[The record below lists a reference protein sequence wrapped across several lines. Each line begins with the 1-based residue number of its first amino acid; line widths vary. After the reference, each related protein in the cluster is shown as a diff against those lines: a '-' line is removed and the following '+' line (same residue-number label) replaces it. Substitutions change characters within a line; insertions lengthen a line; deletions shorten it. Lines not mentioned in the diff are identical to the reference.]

1 MRKKMLSALLL
12 AAATLLPAAV
22 PFYVAG
28 PRNSINLAGEWQ
40 AATADTLSL
49 KKIPSNLN
57 WKTTTVPTG
66 ERGILPQSVNSW
78 GYPPEHAV
86 EAYLEK
92 DKKTFKIKKDLS
104 AWYRKTVDIPADALK
119 NHTVHLVIGA
129 VAFRSA
135 FLVNGQ
141 LAGESIQATL
151 PRDVNITKYLRPGKN
166 EIVIAFTGREGL
178 VDVKNDTYIAPSA
191 GIGSGIHNTI
201 RLDFRPLVAV
211 DDVFVKTKVKK
222 PQIDFELT
230 LVNRSGKDALVTPQ
244 IVIRSQQDPNIVH
257 TTLTGTAVKVPA
269 GKEQKTTVRSN
280 WKAPVLW
287 DLHTPVLYDAEIRLL
302 DGKELADSTKQS
314 FGYREFEIRGRDFY
328 LNGNRV
334 VLLRGSSLAGINS
347 PDFVPMWD
355 GYGKL
360 NSNRL
365 HLGFCNPNFIRLGD
379 HMGYLVVPEA
389 AWWHVNQYPHEK
401 AHAWLPG
408 TLEYYKGWIKHLRN
422 HPSIVIWSLAN
433 ETYWNRTGKEEM
445 AIAKKLIE
453 TVRSMDDTRPLQGDA
468 EITWNNQLDIV
479 NIHYPEWSAG
489 EINTTYPNAGV
500 NMPNDTWYL
509 RKGKGIKSW
518 RAEFD
523 WDRPLVIGE
532 YFCNSDAQVEEY
544 SSFMGDTVFDGEKW
558 TKQRLT
564 GLGAENTEDFMKNLF
579 TETLKK
585 YTTEYRAIG
594 VAGMNIWTGEKDR
607 FMPQQVVRPYD
618 FHPNA
623 DSGKVF
629 RRKIVALNDGRIP
642 LKLVRATL
650 TLNGTIVWQKEYQF
664 HINSGSKKEITLE
677 IPMPQVLKPASAE
690 LLVALFTQNNPAY
703 APTEVS
709 RYQEE
714 VYIVPE
720 INLAGLKG
728 KIAAPGKTPAL
739 EKALALYGLKGVSGR
754 ITPQTKLV
762 VIASG
767 AFQKEMADELGK
779 FVENGGTVLIL
790 PQEAWQP
797 FRLELP
803 ERDKEH
809 AATQAWMRTP
819 SHPAVKEMKEGQFSF
834 WRPNNIVTVGTFKK
848 PFDGAF
854 ELPLDCGG
862 RFGMRWTPLL
872 DIPVGKGT
880 FLLTTFDLEKASL
893 ADPGAKQLLANLIEY
908 GSTRA
913 PKTGTPLNL
922 LAGTNTALMEALELA
937 GIAVSEGVGSAGPV
951 LADASAEFTAQVLS
965 ELKEALKQGR
975 TVWLHNFDP
984 STISKA
990 AALLPFKPVL
1000 AKKPAGVEGAVV
1012 RSDDPLMDGLA
1023 NFDFFWYR
1031 GTTGNHGR
1039 VTGKVVAKTG
1049 DWILETPWG
1058 GDAEKLIAPA
1068 FLTKIKSGKGTVL
1081 FDTLRWENATSSET
1095 DKALRIASLLAHN
1108 LGAAF
1113 KPKTTPHYKRFFID
1127 LSKFANMGYYDRVEN
1142 DGKGGWT
1149 DQGKNDMRFFL
1160 INHTGK
1166 INGADDGMDVPVP
1179 DFPTKVDFQRVV
1191 YQLIDPKANDGKAVI
1206 SLGSEKFGKKLPR
1219 QAGPFAVG
1227 QKAEILWF
1235 LHSSGWTGPTGSAI
1249 AEYTVKYDD
1258 GTSVRIPIRM
1268 GMEVGDWHDPK
1279 AFGAATVAW
1288 TGANLF
1294 TSRVGVWTYP
1304 WKNPHPEKT
1313 IRSIT
1318 LKGGLSQAQ
1327 YVLLAIT
1334 GGVVSDE
1341 AEEPIAEWDF
1351 VNKKYSVKLW
1361 NPKTAPER
1369 VKDGFRF
1376 RAGRNFAAPLK
1387 KTDVPAAMKMP
1398 YSVFADF
1405 TPEAGPDGYMSGIV
1419 QMCDYMKSGFRIVLH
1434 KDLRIN
1440 VEIFPGDGKKACYLR
1455 AKTPLE
1461 LNRRATCELKFD
1473 GKKALLLINGKLDS
1487 LIDCPF
1493 PKEFNGDIMFG
1504 NASGSQYHFNG
1515 RIHSVAVNPLNP

>member
-1 MRKKMLSALLL
+1 MRKKQLSVLLL

-22 PFYVAG
+22 PFYAAG

-40 AATADTLSL
+40 AATADTLNL
-49 KKIPSNLN
+49 KKIPPDLN
-57 WKTTTVPTG
+57 WKTTIVPT
-66 ERGILPQSVNSW
+66 RGRAILPKSVNSSA
-78 GYPPEHAV
+78 YPPAYPAN
-86 EAYLEK
+86 AYLEK
-92 DKKTFKIKKDLS
+92 DRKTFKIKKELS
-104 AWYRKTVDIPADALK
+104 AWYRRTVDIPADALN
-119 NHTVHLVIGA
+119 NHTAHLVIGA
-129 VAFRSA
+129 VAFRA
-135 FLVNGQ
+135 VFLVNGQ

-151 PRDVNITKYLRPGKN
+151 PRDVIITNYLRPGKN
-166 EIVIAFTGREGL
+166 EIIIGFTGREGL
-178 VDVKNDTYIAPSA
+178 VDVKNNTYIAPSA
-191 GIGSGIHNTI
+191 GIASGIHDTI
-201 RLDFRPLVAV
+201 RLDFRPLIAV

-244 IVIRSQQDPNIVH
+244 IVIRSQQDPNIIH
-257 TTLTGTAVKVPA
+257 TTLNGAPVRIPANGEVKTCVA
-269 GKEQKTTVRSN
+269 SN

-302 DGKELADSTKQS
+302 DGNRLADAAKQS
-314 FGYREFEIRGRDFY
+314 FGYREFEIRGRDFL
-328 LNGNRV
+328 LNGRRV
-334 VLLRGSSLAGINS
+334 VLLRGSTLSSIDS
-347 PDFVPMWD
+347 PDFIPMWE

-379 HMGYLVVPEA
+379 QTGYLVVPEA
-389 AWWHVNQYPHEK
+389 AWWHVDKYPHEK

-408 TLEYYKGWIKHLRN
+408 VLEYYKGWIRHLRN
-422 HPSIVIWSLAN
+422 HPSVVIWSLTN

-445 AIAKKLIE
+445 AIARKLIE
-453 TVRSMDDTRPLQGDA
+453 TVRSMDDTRPLQGEA
-468 EITWNNQLDIV
+468 EITWNNQLDII
-479 NIHYPEWSAG
+479 NIHYPEWRAG

-509 RKGKGIKSW
+509 RKGKGIQSW

-532 YFCNSDAQVEEY
+532 YFCNSDALEEEY
-544 SSFMGDTVFDGEKW
+544 SSFMGDTVFDAGKW
-558 TKQRLT
+558 AKQSLT
-564 GLGAENTEDFMKNLF
+564 GLGAENSEDFMKNLF

-585 YTTEYRAIG
+585 YTTEYRAVG

-607 FMPQQVVRPYD
+607 FMPQQVVRPRD

-623 DSGKVF
+623 DSGKLF

-642 LKLVRATL
+642 LKLIRATL

-664 HINSGSKKEITLE
+664 RIHSGSKKELELE
-677 IPMPQVLKPASAE
+677 IPIPRVMKPSSAE
-690 LLVALFTQNNPAY
+690 LLVALFTQHNPAY

-714 VYIVPE
+714 LYIVPE
-720 INLAGLKG
+720 INLSELRG

-739 EKALALYGLKGVSGR
+739 EKVLKLYGLEKIPEQ
-754 ITPQTKLV
+754 ITSQVKLV
-762 VIASG
+762 LIASG
-767 AFQKEMADELGK
+767 AFRKEMADELGR

-790 PQEAWQP
+790 PQDAWQP

-803 ERDKEH
+803 ERDREH

-819 SHPAVKEMKEGQFSF
+819 SHPAMKQMKEGQFSF
-834 WRPNNIVTVGTFKK
+834 WKPDNIVSVGTFKK

-880 FLLTTFDLEKASL
+880 FLLTTFDLEKAVH

-908 GSTRA
+908 GCTRA

-922 LAGTNTALMEALELA
+922 LAGTNTALTEALGLA
-937 GIAVSEGVGSAGPV
+937 GVAVREGVGTAGPV
-951 LADASAEFTAQVLS
+951 LADASAELTPQILA
-965 ELKEALKQGR
+965 ELKRALKQGR

-984 STISKA
+984 STIAKA
-990 AALLPFKPVL
+990 EGLLPFKPVL
-1000 AKKPAGVEGAVV
+1000 VKKPAGMDGAAV
-1012 RSDDPLMDGLA
+1012 RSGDPLMNGIA

-1031 GTTGNHGR
+1031 ETTGGHGR
-1039 VTGKVVAKTG
+1039 LTKKIVAKTG

-1058 GDAEKLIAPA
+1058 GDAEKLIEPA
-1068 FLTKIKSGKGTVL
+1068 FLTKIQSGQGVVL
-1081 FDTLRWENATSSET
+1081 FDTLRWENATSTET
-1095 DKALRIASLLAHN
+1095 DKALRIASLLAYN
-1108 LGAAF
+1108 LGASF
-1113 KPKTTPHYKRFFID
+1113 KPKTTPHYKRFFVD
-1127 LSKFANMGYYDRVEN
+1127 LSPFANMGYYDRIEN

-1166 INGADDGMDVPVP
+1166 INGADEGMDVPVP
-1179 DFPTKVDFQRVV
+1179 DFPTKVDFQKIV
-1191 YQLIDPKANDGKAVI
+1191 YQLIDPKANAGKAVV
-1206 SLGSEKFGKKLPR
+1206 SLGSGKFGQKLPR
-1219 QAGPFAVG
+1219 EAGPFAVG
-1227 QKAEILWF
+1227 RKAEILWF
-1235 LHSSGWTGPTGSAI
+1235 LHSSGWTGPTGSTI
-1249 AEYTVKYDD
+1249 AEYTVNYDD
-1258 GTSVRIPIRM
+1258 GSSIRIPIRN
-1268 GMEVGDWHDPK
+1268 GMEVGDWHNPK
-1279 AFGAATVAW
+1279 VLGAATLAW
-1288 TGANLF
+1288 TGSNLF
-1294 TSRVGVWTYP
+1294 TSRIGIWTYP
-1304 WKNPHPEKT
+1304 WKNPYPGKT
-1313 IRSIT
+1313 IRS
-1318 LKGGLSQAQ
+1318 LSLQGGLSQAQ

-1334 GGVVSDE
+1334 GGIASRE
-1341 AEEPIAEWDF
+1341 EEEPIAEWDF
-1351 VNKKYSVKLW
+1351 ENKKYSGKLW

-1369 VKDGFRF
+1369 VNDGFRF
-1376 RAGRNFAAPLK
+1376 RAGRYFGSSLK
-1387 KTDVPAAMKMP
+1387 KTAVPAAMKTQ
-1398 YSVFADF
+1398 YSIFADF

-1419 QMCDYMKSGFRIVLH
+1419 QMCHYMKSGFRIVLH

-1461 LNRRATCELKFD
+1461 LNRRSNCELKFD
-1473 GKKALLLINGKLDS
+1473 GKKALLRINGKLDS
-1487 LIDCPF
+1487 IIDCPF
-1493 PKEFNGDIMFG
+1493 PKEFSGNIMFG
-1504 NASGSQYHFNG
+1504 NASGSKYHFNG
-1515 RIHSVAVNPLNP
+1515 RIHSVAIRPSNP